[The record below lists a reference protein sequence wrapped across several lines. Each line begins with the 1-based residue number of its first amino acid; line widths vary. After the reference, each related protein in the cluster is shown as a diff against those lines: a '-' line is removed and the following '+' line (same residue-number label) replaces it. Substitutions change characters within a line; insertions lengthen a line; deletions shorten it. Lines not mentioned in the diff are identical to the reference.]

1 MGIKGRLSR
10 LERAAGVEM
19 ISIPQEDGTTKR
31 FRAGSVMQA
40 FRNMTKRGR
49 AHYHGEELPP
59 PHPLTVALRTVDE
72 GAMLGLMQEH
82 GTILGLIRG
91 EDMIHEGVME
101 RYRPP
106 GDRSEEAED
115 AAL

>member
-1 MGIKGRLSR
+1 MGLKDRLKT
-10 LERAAGVEM
+10 LEKVAAVEM
-19 ISIPQEDGTTKR
+19 ISIPQADGSTKK
-31 FRAGSVMQA
+31 FQSGAVMDA
-40 FRNMTKRGR
+40 FLNMAARGR
-49 AHYHGEELPP
+49 AHHKGEELPP

-72 GAMLGLMQEH
+72 GAMPSLTQEH
-82 GTILGLIRG
+82 GKIVALIRG

-106 GDRSEEAED
+106 GNRSGEAED